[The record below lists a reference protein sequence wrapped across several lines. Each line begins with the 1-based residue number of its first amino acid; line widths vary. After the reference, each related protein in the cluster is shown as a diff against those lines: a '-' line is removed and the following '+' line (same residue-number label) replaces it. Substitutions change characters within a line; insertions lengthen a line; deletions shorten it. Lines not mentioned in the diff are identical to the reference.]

1 MSSLV
6 RSIFLVAATCGT
18 VSLIA
23 CASHAPRAS
32 AAVPISTETRT
43 EVFEAARTALRE
55 CGYRLDR
62 VDSALGVLTTQP
74 SPAGG
79 VPDTSTPLQ
88 DLLHEQTRT
97 VRVEF
102 DDRSG
107 VARVEC
113 FVSRT
118 HTPEVRLSTRAIGLS
133 ATTYDPIQAER
144 GTAFRFESP
153 LTRDDAEA
161 QRIARRIER
170 ELQR

>member
-1 MSSLV
+1 MTRARSILIVAAACSALPLTGCASRSSL
-6 RSIFLVAATCGT
+6 
-18 VSLIA
+18 
-23 CASHAPRAS
+23 AP
-32 AAVPISTETRT
+32 AAVPISVETRAA
-43 EVFEAARTALRE
+43 VFEAARTALRD

-74 SPAGG
+74 TPSGG
-79 VPDTSTPLQ
+79 VPDTSMPLQ

-97 VRVEF
+97 VRIEL

-133 ATTYDPIQAER
+133 ATTYDPTQAER

>member
-1 MSSLV
+1 M
-6 RSIFLVAATCGT
+6 FLTSCATR
-18 VSLIA
+18 
-23 CASHAPRAS
+23 APVAS
-32 AAVPISTETRT
+32 AAVPISAETRAA
-43 EVFEAARTALRE
+43 VFEAARTALRGS
-55 CGYRLDR
+55 GYRLDR

-88 DLLHEQTRT
+88 DLVHEQTRT

-133 ATTYDPIQAER
+133 ATTYDPTQAER
-144 GTAFRFESP
+144 GTAFRFQSP

-161 QRIARRIER
+161 HRIAARIEH
-170 ELQR
+170 ELNR

>member
-1 MSSLV
+1 MRVLSTISM
-6 RSIFLVAATCGT
+6 AAVFGA
-18 VSLIA
+18 VSVIG
-23 CASHAPRAS
+23 CASHAPRPP
-32 AAVPISTETRT
+32 AAVPISVETRT
-43 EVFEAARTALRE
+43 AVFEAARTALRD

-133 ATTYDPIQAER
+133 ATTYDPTQAER

-161 QRIARRIER
+161 QRIAQRIER
-170 ELQR
+170 VLQR